1 MNELMKKKKILI
13 LCGLNLLPVL
23 LFIGFFFLLL
33 VSLTTLSEDESV
45 DCSALVETPASNIVA
60 TNQGSEKNGFQI
72 ATEIKKKFPTTPQGL
87 AGMLGNFDQESNNMP
102 TAIERPNDPL
112 SGHGIAQWTAGRT
125 TNLMNFAKSKG
136 KDWSDLGLQIEFLI
150 YELET
155 TEKAAQAAL
164 KASTVEEGTAQWQK
178 LFERAGDPMM
188 GNRLNYANQWYAK
201 LSSNDPI
208 AQVTLSNGA
217 TAGQQDEIEACM
229 NENVT
234 SSADGNILKVAKSWL
249 GWFHYDQI
257 HPAPDLGTDLKNPN
271 KNGRTDCSGFVWLVL
286 NKAGYKVPANMQWF
300 TGSMASDARG
310 AKQYLQ
316 EVSPSDAKAGDIVIV
331 NLGSGAGNDGHTAIL
346 AEDWHGLTT
355 KIIEQ
360 GGMNHNG
367 VGEGQVDLSF
377 GYLLNGGDICLA
389 RPVKR

>member
-1 MNELMKKKKILI
+1 MRAKFFARTSFYWL
-13 LCGLNLLPVL
+13 
-23 LFIGFFFLLL
+23 FFLLL
-33 VSLTTLSEDESV
+33 ISCTTLSEDETV
-45 DCSALVETPASNIVA
+45 DCSAIVDTPAANVVA
-60 TNQGSEKNGFQI
+60 TNQGSEKNGLQI
-72 ATEIKKKFPTTPQGL
+72 ATEISKKFPTTPQGL

-125 TNLMNFAKSKG
+125 TNLMNFAKEKG
-136 KDWSDLGLQIEFLI
+136 KDWTDLGLQIEFLI
-150 YELET
+150 HELET

-164 KASTVEEGTAQWQK
+164 KASTVEEGTAQWQT

-208 AQVTLSNGA
+208 SQMTLSNGA
-217 TAGQQDEIEACM
+217 TASQQDQIEECLS
-229 NENVT
+229 ETSTTV
-234 SSADGNILKVAKSWL
+234 SSADGNVLKVAKSFI
-249 GWFHYDQI
+249 GYFHYSQPLRTQFGSVDS
-257 HPAPDLGTDLKNPN
+257 PD
-271 KNGRTDCSGFVWLVL
+271 KNGYADCSSFVWLVL
-286 NKAGYKVPANMQWF
+286 TKAGYRTPENVQWY
-300 TGSMASDARG
+300 TGSMTSDARG

-316 EVSPSDAKAGDIVIV
+316 EVSPNEAKAGDVVIV
-331 NLGSGAGNDGHTAIL
+331 NLGTGVGDDGHTAIL

-355 KIIEQ
+355 KIVEQ

-389 RPVKR
+389 RPIKK

>member
-1 MNELMKKKKILI
+1 MNESMKKKKILI
-13 LCGLNLLPVL
+13 LCGLNFLPVL
-23 LFIGFFFLLL
+23 LFIGFFFILL

-45 DCSALVETPASNIVA
+45 DCSAFVETPAANIVA
-60 TNQGSEKNGFQI
+60 TNQGSEKNGLQI
-72 ATEIKKKFPTTPQGL
+72 AMEIKKKFPTTPQGL
-87 AGMLGNFDQESNNMP
+87 AGMLGNFEQESRNMP

-150 YELET
+150 HELET

-217 TAGQQDEIEACM
+217 TAGQQDEMEACIG
-229 NENVT
+229 ET
-234 SSADGNILKVAKSWL
+234 AISSADGNVLKVAKSL
-249 GWFHYDQI
+249 IGYFHYSQ
-257 HPAPDLGTDLKNPN
+257 PLRTQFGSVESPD
-271 KNGRTDCSGFVWLVL
+271 KNGYADCSSFVWLVL
-286 NKAGYKVPANMQWF
+286 TKAGYKTPANVGWF
-300 TGSMASDARG
+300 TGSMTSDARG

-316 EVSPSDAKAGDIVIV
+316 EVSPSDAKAGDVVIV
-331 NLGSGAGNDGHTAIL
+331 NLGSGVGNDGHTAIL

-355 KIIEQ
+355 KIVEQ

-377 GYLLNGGDICLA
+377 SYLLNGGDICLA
-389 RPVKR
+389 RPVKK